1 MTWTTTEHGTK
12 KFTHDGWEITIWSD
26 GDWDVDHEGK
36 EDWRLDVNED
46 GSIEVFGQ
54 DTGSGG
60 SWQQDGPSTV
70 TIPRVILTELWKLVD
85 ANNAKT
91 GLSVV

>member
-1 MTWTTTEHGTK
+1 MTWKTDEYGIK
-12 KFTHDGWEITIWSD
+12 KFTHDGWEITIWSA
-26 GDWDVDHEGK
+26 GNWDVDYEGE

-46 GSIEVFGQ
+46 GSIEVFGE

-60 SWQQDGPSTV
+60 SWHADSPCTV

-85 ANNAKT
+85 ANNANE
-91 GLSVV
+91 GQVVV